1 MNISKIA
8 NLKFFYTKT
17 ENTIY
22 FLSILTLF
30 LFIVGLYWGLFIAP
44 EDYLQ
49 GNSYRIMYVHV
60 PAAWLS
66 LQTYV
71 FMAIAGF
78 IALVWKIKIM
88 EIASVQ
94 SAFIGAFFTIIALV
108 TGMIWGKPTWGTYW
122 VWDARLTSELILL
135 FLYIGVIVLYASF
148 SDKRQAVKITSLL
161 AIIGLVNIPIIHYSV
176 EWWNTL
182 HQGPTVTKFDK
193 PSAHI
198 SMLLPLL
205 YMFLVFNLYFITVI
219 MKRIRLGIY
228 MRERNSKW
236 MEEYT
241 SD

>member
-17 ENTIY
+17 EKIIS

-30 LFIVGLYWGLFIAP
+30 LFIAGIYWGLFVAP

-66 LQTYV
+66 LQTYI

-228 MRERNSKW
+228 IRERNSKW
-236 MEEYT
+236 MKEYT
-241 SD
+241 ND

>member
-17 ENTIY
+17 ENIIS
-22 FLSILTLF
+22 FLSVLTLL
-30 LFIVGLYWGLFIAP
+30 LFIIGLYWGLFIAP

-49 GNSYRIMYVHV
+49 GNSYRIMYIHV

-66 LQTYV
+66 LQTYI
-71 FMAIAGF
+71 FMAITGF
-78 IALVWKIKIM
+78 VALVWKIKIM

-94 SAFIGAFFTIIALV
+94 SAPIGAFFTIIALV

-205 YMFLVFNLYFITVI
+205 YMFLVFNLYFLTVI

>member
-17 ENTIY
+17 RKISF
-22 FLSILTLF
+22 FLSVSTLILF
-30 LFIVGLYWGLFIAP
+30 CIGIYWGLFIAP
-44 EDYLQ
+44 TDYLQ

-66 LQTYV
+66 LQTYMI
-71 FMAIAGF
+71 MAATGF

-88 EIASVQ
+88 EIASIQ
-94 SAFIGAFFTIIALV
+94 CAPIGAFFTIIALV
-108 TGMIWGKPTWGTYW
+108 TGMVWGKPTWGTYW

-135 FLYIGVIVLYASF
+135 FLYIGIMVLYSAY
-148 SDKRQAVKITSLL
+148 SDKRQAIKITSLL

-182 HQGPTVTKFDK
+182 HQGPTVTKFEK

-198 SMLLPLL
+198 TMLLPLL
-205 YMFLVFNLYFITVI
+205 YMFFVFNMYFLSILI
-219 MKRIRLGIY
+219 KRMRFGIY
-228 MRERNSKW
+228 MREKNNKW
-236 MEEYT
+236 MEELKN
-241 SD
+241 D

>member
-236 MEEYT
+236 MKEYT
-241 SD
+241 ND

>member
-17 ENTIY
+17 EKIIS

-30 LFIVGLYWGLFIAP
+30 LFIAGIYWGLFVAP

-49 GNSYRIMYVHV
+49 GNSYRIMYIHV

-66 LQTYV
+66 LQTYI

-94 SAFIGAFFTIIALV
+94 SASIGAFFTIIALV

-205 YMFLVFNLYFITVI
+205 YMFLVFNLYFLTVI

>member
-8 NLKFFYTKT
+8 NLKFFYMNTK
-17 ENTIY
+17 NISF
-22 FLSILTLF
+22 FLSIFTLVLF
-30 LFIVGLYWGLFIAP
+30 LVGVYWGLYIAP
-44 EDYLQ
+44 IDYLQ

-66 LQTYV
+66 LQTYI
-71 FMAIAGF
+71 FMAVTGF
-78 IALVWKIKIM
+78 IALVWKVKIM
-88 EIASVQ
+88 EIASIQ
-94 SAFIGAFFTIIALV
+94 SAPIGAFFTIIALV

-161 AIIGLVNIPIIHYSV
+161 AIIGLINIPIIHYSV

-198 SMLLPLL
+198 SMLTPLL
-205 YMFLVFNLYFITVI
+205 YMFFVFNLYFCTVI
-219 MKRIRLGIY
+219 IKRIRLGIFL
-228 MRERNSKW
+228 REKNTKW
-236 MEEYT
+236 MKEYL
-241 SD
+241 DD